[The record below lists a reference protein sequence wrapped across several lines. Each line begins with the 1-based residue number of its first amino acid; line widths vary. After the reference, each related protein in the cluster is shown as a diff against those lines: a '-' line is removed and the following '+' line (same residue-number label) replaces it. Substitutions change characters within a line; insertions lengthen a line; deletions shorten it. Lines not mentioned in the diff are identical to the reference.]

1 MLGRRENTLTHKKL
15 LESILETLGESA
27 DTLDWEVY
35 DGCLYMIRQYL
46 GVGDMCPDAD
56 IETELNPADE
66 EELTR
71 LISGEVWQK
80 E

>member
-1 MLGRRENTLTHKKL
+1 MTHKEL

-35 DGCLYMIRQYL
+35 YGCLYMIGQYF
-46 GVGDMCPDAD
+46 GVGDMFPDTD
-56 IETELNPADE
+56 IETYLTSEDE

-80 E
+80 EGRWIN

>member
-1 MLGRRENTLTHKKL
+1 MTHKEL
-15 LESILETLGESA
+15 LESILGESA

-35 DGCLYMIRQYL
+35 DGCLYMIGQYF
-46 GVGDMCPDAD
+46 GVGGMCQDVD
-56 IETELNPADE
+56 IETDLTPADE

-80 E
+80 